1 MTSGGVAEARP
12 YVGDFVEE
20 ADEQVVDAQL
30 GFALLTQ
37 VHVDTSVYALE
48 VSHHRAHHTTRQT
61 AAYEE
66 RRGQHVGGVDEVA
79 EEVIDE
85 LLREGA
91 SLHVGVHVDVGDLV
105 ASVDEHLADGDDV
118 WVDLTPREGLH
129 SYVDDVSAVVTDLE
143 HRGYGEARARVTVVL
158 DDDLGVL
165 GLDSLYQTAEEAR
178 TADTCHVLEADL
190 GGAAAMNWSARSA

>member
-1 MTSGGVAEARP
+1 M
-12 YVGDFVEE
+12 
-20 ADEQVVDAQL
+20 
-30 GFALLTQ
+30 
-37 VHVDTSVYALE
+37 HVDTSVYALE

-61 AAYEE
+61 TAYEE

-91 SLHVGVHVDVGDLV
+91 SLHVGIHVDVSDLV

-129 SYVDDVSAVVTDLE
+129 SYVDDVGAVVADLE
-143 HRGYGEARARVTVVL
+143 HGGYGEARA
-158 DDDLGVL
+158 
-165 GLDSLYQTAEEAR
+165 
-178 TADTCHVLEADL
+178 
-190 GGAAAMNWSARSA
+190 